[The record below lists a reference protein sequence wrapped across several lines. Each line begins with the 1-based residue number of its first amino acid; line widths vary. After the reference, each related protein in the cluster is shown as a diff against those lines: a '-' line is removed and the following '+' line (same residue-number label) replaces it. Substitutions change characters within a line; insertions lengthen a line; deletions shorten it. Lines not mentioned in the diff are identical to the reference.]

1 MVAKIF
7 SLSASGILYAL
18 VHAVVAS
25 TLQDKCLHVV
35 MILQKGTL
43 RQQTGEV
50 SYFQSQIPQVVNM
63 VFEYRQSD
71 YRACTLPTPLSCHP
85 VALCLSKSCWHSKVP
100 SDQHMADEP
109 RALSLS
115 RTSYKA
121 YQGDVHTM
129 HSQSLPTDLTA
140 QVGSQVVCPQA
151 PFWRLK
157 PRGGGRCS
165 HTLVCQEQHDSLVS
179 LFLVLPFTFT
189 HALL

>member
-50 SYFQSQIPQVVNM
+50 SYSKSQIPQVVDM
-63 VFEYRQSD
+63 VFEYRPSD
-71 YRACTLPTPLSCHP
+71 SRAYTSPTPLSCHP
-85 VALCLSKSCWHSKVP
+85 VALCISKSCWHSKVP

-121 YQGDVHTM
+121 YQGGCTHQAQLVPAHRPHCTSKISGSVSTGTFLEVKTPGWGEM
-129 HSQSLPTDLTA
+129 FVYPGLPRTA
-140 QVGSQVVCPQA
+140 
-151 PFWRLK
+151 
-157 PRGGGRCS
+157 
-165 HTLVCQEQHDSLVS
+165 
-179 LFLVLPFTFT
+179 
-189 HALL
+189 

>member
-1 MVAKIF
+1 MHQF
-7 SLSASGILYAL
+7 MQWF
-18 VHAVVAS
+18 AS

-43 RQQTGEV
+43 KQQTGEV

-85 VALCLSKSCWHSKVP
+85 VALCVSKSCWHSKVP

-109 RALSLS
+109 RALFLS
-115 RTSYKA
+115 GTSYKA
-121 YQGDVHTM
+121 YQGDAHTM

-165 HTLVCQEQHDSLVS
+165 PWFARNSMTPWCHCSLCFHS
-179 LFLVLPFTFT
+179 LSHMPCFE
-189 HALL
+189 